1 MIWLSLQLL
10 ALLEL
15 LLMPRQ
21 LVFYIKT
28 NKAQNGRLKQ
38 AQWRRWNCCEVPQYV
53 CNYVDPSSD
62 TLVYELRITSSGK
75 DNSS

>member
-21 LVFYIKT
+21 LVFYIK
-28 NKAQNGRLKQ
+28 NKQSANGADGIVVKFHSMCVMMSFQDPTRLYS
-38 AQWRRWNCCEVPQYV
+38 NCV
-53 CNYVDPSSD
+53 
-62 TLVYELRITSSGK
+62 
-75 DNSS
+75 

>member
-21 LVFYIKT
+21 LVFYIKN
-28 NKAQNGRLKQ
+28 NKSANGADGIAVQFHSMCVIMSIRAPTRLYP
-38 AQWRRWNCCEVPQYV
+38 NCV
-53 CNYVDPSSD
+53 
-62 TLVYELRITSSGK
+62 
-75 DNSS
+75 

>member
-21 LVFYIKT
+21 LVFYIK
-28 NKAQNGRLKQ
+28 KKQ
-38 AQWRRWNCCEVPQYV
+38 KRKWRRWNCCAVPQYV

-62 TLVYELRITSSGK
+62 TPVSELRITSPGK